1 MFDDKLL
8 VKEKKTDVNNQI
20 YFIYQKHYMLLLKLI
35 VLHSLTLT
43 NMPFQNPIDEI
54 EFTG

>member
-8 VKEKKTDVNNQI
+8 VKEKKTGVNNQI

-35 VLHSLTLT
+35 VLHSLTLI
-43 NMPFQNPIDEI
+43 NMPFQNQIGEI
-54 EFTG
+54 GFTG